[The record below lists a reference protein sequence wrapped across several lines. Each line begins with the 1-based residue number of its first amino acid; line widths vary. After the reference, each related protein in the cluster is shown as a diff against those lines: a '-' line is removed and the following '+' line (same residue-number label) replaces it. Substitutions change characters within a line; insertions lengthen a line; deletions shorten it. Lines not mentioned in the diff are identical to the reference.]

1 MNGHRQSGGHW
12 NAAFGLVRVGSGG
25 LGTSVICSGSGSE
38 AAKCTLFT
46 MGAYKS
52 VAQRSISLRHQDEH
66 ADSGGRYE
74 LLSHPFLDVSDDSLT
89 LQRNVGDVC
98 ALLHIHESNW

>member
-52 VAQRSISLRHQDEH
+52 VAQRSISLRHQDEM
-66 ADSGGRYE
+66 R
-74 LLSHPFLDVSDDSLT
+74 T
-89 LQRNVGDVC
+89 VGEGMNYC
-98 ALLHIHESNW
+98 RIRSSTSPTIR